1 VARGEKVSP
10 PVDQAVD
17 QAVDQPVD
25 QPAAAVTTSQ
35 VEEADEAPVNDGD
48 RDIKEIIARLEIAA
62 ERAQLRADGDS
73 RRDRGEAEPEVLD
86 QAVGGRA

>member
-1 VARGEKVSP
+1 MARGEEVSL

-17 QAVDQPVD
+17 QAVDQPAD
-25 QPAAAVTTSQ
+25 QAAAAVTTAQ

-48 RDIKEIIARLEIAA
+48 LDIKEIMARLEIAA
-62 ERAQLRADGDS
+62 ERAQFRADEDS
-73 RRDRGEAEPEVLD
+73 RRDRGEVESEVLD